1 MPVIGSN
8 INQDRLFLDRKL
20 IERVDKMLAEDIAKL
35 MTMVPLEET
44 TSKNE
49 GTDRYNVHFC
59 SLSMCSMLAHFA
71 VVFTKGNKFLP
82 CISF

>member
-1 MPVIGSN
+1 MIGLY
-8 INQDRLFLDRKL
+8 INLNWFLLDRKL

-49 GTDRYNVHFC
+49 GTDR
-59 SLSMCSMLAHFA
+59 
-71 VVFTKGNKFLP
+71 
-82 CISF
+82 